1 MCKISSI
8 VLLVKF
14 IAKSK
19 SIVVF
24 VSRYFDVSLPVCDVF
39 ATSAPGMIITFA
51 TEKYL
56 HAVLVGRVAFEEV

>member
-1 MCKISSI
+1 MCKISGI

-24 VSRYFDVSLPVCDVF
+24 VSRYFDVGLPVCDVF
-39 ATSAPGMIITFA
+39 TTSAPGMIITFA

-56 HAVLVGRVAFEEV
+56 HAVLV